1 MKMNE
6 RKVTGRSLSAAGA
19 WLCLVLLL
27 IGLGLAGAQTVR
39 KVPSAEADTLQSVS
53 LSKAA
58 AIERMQ
64 AIQKAF
70 AAIAEAWFD
79 EDHTTLS
86 QLVADEGVRIAIA
99 PDPKRDSQ
107 YSPSQ
112 AFYFFKSLFQSSET
126 DSFEFR
132 RLQNDSES
140 GSVHA
145 MVEWLYHREG
155 SDKPVH
161 ERLFFTLSQEQ
172 AGWGVTSIRAVR

>member
-1 MKMNE
+1 MDK
-6 RKVTGRSLSAAGA
+6 RRVTGWRLSAVGAGV
-19 WLCLVLLL
+19 CLTLLL

-39 KVPSAEADTLQSVS
+39 KIEPAASDTLQSVS
-53 LSKAA
+53 LSKGA
-58 AIERMQ
+58 AIERME
-64 AIQKAF
+64 AIRSAF
-70 AAIAEAWFD
+70 VAIAEAWSA
-79 EDHTTLS
+79 EDHTMLS
-86 QLVADEGVRIAIA
+86 ELVAEEGVRIAIA

-145 MVEWLYHREG
+145 MVDWLYHREG
-155 SDKPVH
+155 SDKPVR